1 MKILTLFVKTQ
12 STLAL
17 FFGVI
22 ISVFIVAEAVT
33 FVNTNNSIKEIIGQE
48 SISISHE
55 TLRNID
61 QFIFFRIL
69 ESKEMSQHYLI
80 EKVLNESNNR
90 FSEIESVEDMIDNHD
105 AEWRNVQDENSELI
119 FKVLNNDA
127 STFLNQKYNF
137 HLSQWE
143 YPLFAE
149 IFLTNSYGA
158 NVASTGITSDYR
170 QNDEG
175 WWQKAKENGFH
186 IDDVNYDESAK
197 IYSID
202 ISWAI
207 YDSDGKFAGVLKSV
221 VNIEE
226 IISVINDAKESMGFE
241 SSELKLL
248 SNDGKVIYSTE
259 NSFQILQEKGYDE
272 DLDFIK
278 DNSEGFFERDEQ
290 IITFSTSK
298 GYKNFQGFG
307 WILEISYEVN
317 EILEPVHNLGII
329 DLISILIASSLA
341 AILSYFLAKNISAP
355 ISKLSK
361 VTKEISEGKFPKKI
375 EIKGNLEVEKLS
387 DDVAKMSETIET
399 SHKNL
404 NSLVNEKT
412 KKLTKSLKELRL
424 VDTQK
429 DEFAAMVSHELKTP
443 LVPIRLYVEML
454 LKESIMG
461 PLNDKQKKA
470 LESVIKN
477 VNSLQKLVDDVLDA
491 TKIDLGKLRTL
502 KKDIDVAKLIENV
515 FETLNPYTKEKQIT
529 LATKVNASGNLLCD
543 PKRIEQV
550 LSNLVKN
557 SIDFVPEKNGKITIS
572 VEKGPDSTFLF
583 RVEDNG
589 KGIPEEAQK
598 KLFKKFYQID
608 TTVTRSHGGSGLGL
622 SICEGIIKAH
632 GGKIWYDSSYKEGA
646 AFNFVL
652 PKDKK

>member
-1 MKILTLFVKTQ
+1 MKILILFVKTQ

-17 FFGVI
+17 FFAII
-22 ISVFIVAEAVT
+22 ISVFIVAEAIS
-33 FVNTNNSIKEIIGQE
+33 FVNTNNSIKEIIGNE
-48 SISISHE
+48 SAAISHE

-61 QFIFFRIL
+61 QFIFFRML
-69 ESKEMSQHYLI
+69 ESKEMSQHYLLERI
-80 EKVLNESNNR
+80 LNESNNK
-90 FSEIESVEDMIDNHD
+90 FSEIENIEDVIDKHD
-105 AEWRNVQDENSELI
+105 AEWRNDQDENSELI

-127 STFLNQKYNF
+127 AVFFNQKYNF
-137 HLSQWE
+137 HQNQWG

-186 IDDVNYDESAK
+186 IEDVSYDESAK

-226 IISVINDAKESMGFE
+226 IVLVINDAKESIDYE
-241 SSELKLL
+241 SSELKLF
-248 SNDGKVIYSTE
+248 SKDGKVIYSTE
-259 NSFQILQEKGYDE
+259 NSVEFLQEYDK
-272 DLDFIK
+272 DFDFIK
-278 DNSEGFFERDEQ
+278 DNTQEYFERDER
-290 IITFSTSK
+290 IITFSTSD
-298 GYKNFQGFG
+298 GYKNFQGFE
-307 WILEISYEVN
+307 WILEISYDTD
-317 EILEPVHNLGII
+317 EILEPVHELGFV
-329 DLISILIASSLA
+329 DLMSVIIASTLA
-341 AILSYFLAKNISAP
+341 AILSYFLAKNISNP
-355 ISKLSK
+355 ISKLSQ

-399 SHKNL
+399 SHNNL

-412 KKLTKSLKELRL
+412 KKLTQSLKELRL

-477 VNSLQKLVDDVLDA
+477 VDSLQKLVDDVLDA

-515 FETLNPYTKEKQIT
+515 FEALNPYTKEKQIT

-572 VEKGPDSTFLF
+572 VENGPDSTFLF

-589 KGIPEEAQK
+589 KGIPEESQK

-652 PKDKK
+652 PKGEK